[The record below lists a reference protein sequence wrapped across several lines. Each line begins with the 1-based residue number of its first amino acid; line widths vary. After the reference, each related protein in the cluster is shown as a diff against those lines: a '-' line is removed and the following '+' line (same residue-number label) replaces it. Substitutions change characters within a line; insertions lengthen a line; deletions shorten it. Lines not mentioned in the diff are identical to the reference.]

1 MGEPEHKRSCY
12 LYKMSSYR
20 FKNVFNGSV
29 LCSNT
34 HKSHENCILSAC
46 MVMSGVS
53 ALSVTVKI
61 NIIDLV

>member
-1 MGEPEHKRSCY
+1 MGEPEHKRSRY
-12 LYKMSSYR
+12 LYKMSSYL
-20 FKNVFNGSV
+20 FKNVFNGPV
-29 LCSNT
+29 LGLNT
-34 HKSHENCILSAC
+34 HKSHGNRILSAC